1 MQPILEISFGKEQ
14 ISLSEQQPEIFSM
27 PKLGYNDRCLW
38 LMVWGGEREKEQEKG
53 HGHQSCNI
61 SSNEAKKSNLKQI

>member
-1 MQPILEISFGKEQ
+1 MAYG
-14 ISLSEQQPEIFSM
+14 M
-27 PKLGYNDRCLW
+27 
-38 LMVWGGEREKEQEKG
+38 GGEREKEQEKG